1 MFAFLFTFV
10 QYTIGLSLVESMS
23 HWWKTDEFNNSLG
36 DISWCIKQ
44 QFGSSVSF
52 TDE

>member
-1 MFAFLFTFV
+1 MFTFLFTFV
-10 QYTIGLSLVESMS
+10 QHTGGLSLVESMS
-23 HWWKTDEFNNSLG
+23 YVWKTEEFNNSLG
-36 DISWCIKQ
+36 DINRCIKQ